1 MVGGAAILPLRSK
14 AANEAANGRER
25 AMADRMDGKT
35 AIITGGAS
43 GIGEGAVRLFAEEGA
58 RVVVADIQDDRGHA
72 LVESIGGDTTYVH
85 ADVGLEADVRGAVE
99 HAVDRFG
106 RLDAIF
112 NNAGYGGTMD
122 SFTEVEEAAYDET
135 MDVLLKGV
143 VFGIKH
149 AARVMQAQGEG
160 GAIVNTASVAG
171 INAGN
176 GPSVYSVAK
185 GAVVHLTRVAAYELG
200 EHNIRVNCICPGG
213 IATPIFGKA
222 LGLSAED
229 ADRTVE
235 AMASLIGSA
244 QPIARSGRP
253 ADIAHAALWLCSD
266 DSTFVTGHP
275 LVVDGG
281 LTLGRPPT
289 GDWGDAMR
297 DIFGALGLELPEA

>member
-1 MVGGAAILPLRSK
+1 
-14 AANEAANGRER
+14 
-25 AMADRMDGKT
+25 MADRMDGKV

-58 RVVVADIQDDRGHA
+58 RVVVADIQDDRGRA
-72 LVESIGGDTTYVH
+72 LVESMGGDTSFVH
-85 ADVGLEADVRGAVE
+85 ANVAREAEVHGMVE
-99 HAVDRFG
+99 HAIDRFG

-112 NNAGYGGTMD
+112 NNAGYGGAPE
-122 SFTEVEEAAYDET
+122 SFTEIEEAAYDET

-160 GAIVNTASVAG
+160 GAIVNTASIAG

-176 GPSVYSVAK
+176 GPSIYSVAK

-222 LGLSAED
+222 MGLSTED
-229 ADRTVE
+229 ADKTVE
-235 AMASLIGSA
+235 AMAEFLKEA

-266 DSTFVTGHP
+266 DASFVTGHP
-275 LVVDGG
+275 LIVDGG
-281 LTLGRPPT
+281 LTLGRPRAA
-289 GDWGDAMR
+289 DAAEGLR
-297 DIFGALGLELPEA
+297 DAFGALGLELPEA